1 MGIFDWF
8 RREPPIATRAELLE
22 FLDTRAAF
30 LTQKN
35 IFDFTHALAGPHYAK
50 LIGEENFKEAVH
62 HARWSSYPLVLSVV
76 AEMVHV
82 ALLPEARNSQALA
95 DALSAGA
102 LEIFDRYPVPDSV
115 GEEKWKASR
124 EKLVQRLRGITMH
137 PPKPIKDIPI
147 PIAKAV
153 YDNFPFDERLKQQDF
168 QTISHHMR
176 VNLVRMH
183 TDFLERAKAPALIE
197 ALMPESATAI
207 AGSR

>member
-8 RREPPIATRAELLE
+8 RSDPPIVTRGELQE
-22 FLDTRAAF
+22 FIDTRAAF

-35 IFDFTHALAGPHYAK
+35 IFDFTHALSGPHYAK
-50 LIGEENFKEAVH
+50 LITEENFKQAVN

-82 ALLPEARNSQALA
+82 ALLPGVKNSQALA
-95 DALSAGA
+95 DALSAA
-102 LEIFDRYPVPDSV
+102 TLEIFDRYPVPEII

-137 PPKPIKDIPI
+137 PPKQIKDIPV

-168 QTISHHMR
+168 ETITHHMR

-183 TDFLERAKAPALIE
+183 TDFLERAKAPALID
-197 ALMPESATAI
+197 ALLPENAA
-207 AGSR
+207 AAADNR